1 VSGRG
6 AFTLN
11 RHRYTSYVVDSVH
24 YGAPGRFADYAGK
37 RVVGVPDAHFSAA
50 LAFAPE
56 EVRGLRFEGGVT
68 GTGRYFAD
76 DANTVEVPASTLFNA
91 SVLFERQSLWRG
103 SGLRGFVSVN
113 NVFDRRYIGSAFL
126 NPDVVNGEP
135 VAFEPGRP
143 RELVIG
149 MTVGAF

>member
-1 VSGRG
+1 
-6 AFTLN
+6 
-11 RHRYTSYVVDSVH
+11 
-24 YGAPGRFADYAGK
+24 
-37 RVVGVPDAHFSAA
+37 
-50 LAFAPE
+50 
-56 EVRGLRFEGGVT
+56 
-68 GTGRYFAD
+68 
-76 DANTVEVPASTLFNA
+76 
-91 SVLFERQSLWRG
+91 LWRG